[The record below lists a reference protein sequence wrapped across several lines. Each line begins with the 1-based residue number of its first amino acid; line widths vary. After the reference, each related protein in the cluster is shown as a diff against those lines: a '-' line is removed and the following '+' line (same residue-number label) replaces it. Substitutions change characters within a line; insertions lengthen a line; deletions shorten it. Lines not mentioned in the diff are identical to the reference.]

1 MTASSITEGHNEFLT
16 GLQIIERE
24 IIRQVLEA
32 GGQID
37 ACNFQWHEGKDLLPP
52 PSAIALKISTP
63 ERTINATLSRGAV
76 EDSWNKVDRGD
87 VRARIRALVEEL
99 TKL

>member
-1 MTASSITEGHNEFLT
+1 MTASSSIEGYNEFLT

-24 IIRQVLEA
+24 IIRQVREA

-37 ACNFQWHEGKDLLPP
+37 PSSFHWHEGKDLLPP

-63 ERTINATLSRGAV
+63 ERTINATFSRGAV

>member
-1 MTASSITEGHNEFLT
+1 MTASSINEGYDEFLA

-24 IIRQVLEA
+24 IIRQVRDA

-37 ACNFQWHEGKDLLPP
+37 ASNFHWHEGKELLPP

-63 ERTINATLSRGAV
+63 ERTINATFSRGAV
-76 EDSWNKVDRGD
+76 EDSWDRVDRGD
-87 VRARIRALVEEL
+87 VRARIRVLVEEL
-99 TKL
+99 TKG

>member
-1 MTASSITEGHNEFLT
+1 MTASSIIKGYNEFLT

-24 IIRQVLEA
+24 IIRQARDA
-32 GGQID
+32 GARID
-37 ACNFQWHEGKDLLPP
+37 ASNFRWHEGNDLLPP

-63 ERTINATLSRGAV
+63 ERTINASFSRGAV
-76 EDSWNKVDRGD
+76 EDSWDRVDRGD